1 MQTVVTARI
10 FLLARSID
18 ADFGYD
24 DVKTY
29 TLSTSP
35 AYTPGDNFH
44 RRVSSVTVNIP
55 NIRALALL
63 GF

>member
-1 MQTVVTARI
+1 MQSVVSARI
-10 FLLARSID
+10 FLLARAVQ

-29 TLSTSP
+29 TLSNAQ
-35 AYTPGDNFH
+35 AYTPADNFH
-44 RRVSSVTVNIP
+44 RRVSSITVNIP

-63 GF
+63 GI